1 MLAPYYSQDN
11 INTNHV
17 IFKNVKVFK
26 KRFNEQNFV
35 EKIENLL
42 KYSKT
47 FFFFDMEYLK

>member
-1 MLAPYYSQDN
+1 MLALYYNHDN

-17 IFKNVKVFK
+17 IFKNVKVLQK
-26 KRFNEQNFV
+26 KFNEQNFV

-47 FFFFDMEYLK
+47 FFLTWNI

>member
-1 MLAPYYSQDN
+1 MLAPYYNHDN

-26 KRFNEQNFV
+26 QILNEQNFE

-47 FFFFDMEYLK
+47 FFFDMEYLK